1 MPVPAVPRVAAVAL
15 LGGMTALTAACTST
29 PDGGSDSSASRT
41 AYSPVAT
48 ATAEAVADLATG
60 TSAADD
66 PAHTGAVDDARLTSA
81 AVDVCR
87 SGNPLVD
94 SATWIQVDGRPSL
107 EVVPT
112 GLLRRCGLRGVQD
125 AAWQE
130 LLALYPDADT
140 EGMEEQFTCHVLF
153 APGKDVWHLEPWRPV
168 VDGNEMM
175 AARCNPGGTDPDLG

>member
-15 LGGMTALTAACTST
+15 LGGMTALTAACSNTA
-29 PDGGSDSSASRT
+29 DGGSDSSAGRT
-41 AYSPVAT
+41 AYAPVAT
-48 ATAEAVADLATG
+48 ATTEAVPDPGTG
-60 TSAADD
+60 TSAPDD
-66 PAHTGAVDDARLTSA
+66 TRLTSA
-81 AVDVCR
+81 PVDECR
-87 SGNPLVD
+87 TGNPLLD
-94 SATWIQVDGRPSL
+94 SATWIRVDGRPSL

-130 LLALYPDADT
+130 LLALYSDADT

-175 AARCNPGGTDPDLG
+175 AARCNPGGADPDLG